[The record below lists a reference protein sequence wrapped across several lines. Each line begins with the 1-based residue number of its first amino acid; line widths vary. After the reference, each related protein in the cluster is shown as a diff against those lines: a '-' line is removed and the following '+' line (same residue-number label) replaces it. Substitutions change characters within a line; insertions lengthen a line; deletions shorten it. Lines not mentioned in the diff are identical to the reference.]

1 MVNKKIIER
10 IVSKNNNK
18 KKLEEGEILQYPI
31 TTEKAISMIEFE
43 NRLVFVVNKLA
54 DKEQIKNEVERL
66 FKVKVAKVN
75 TKITPKGLKQAYVKL
90 KEGKADDIAAQLKIV

>member
-1 MVNKKIIER
+1 MVNKKVIER
-10 IVSKNNNK
+10 IKHKNCSRK
-18 KKLEEGEILQYPI
+18 ELDEGEIIMYPV

-43 NRLVFVVNKLA
+43 NRLLFVVNKNA

-66 FKVKVAKVN
+66 FKVKVGKVN

-90 KEGKADDIAAQLKIV
+90 KEGKADDIAAQLKII